1 MCKSHYILKSFWNQS
16 WCSEGEKKNIFK
28 SYDQIAS
35 VQTVNNNLFVELF
48 LSSYL
53 FCRIPS
59 NIKQIENQDKAK

>member
-1 MCKSHYILKSFWNQS
+1 MYLL
-16 WCSEGEKKNIFK
+16 EGEKKNIFK

-48 LSSYL
+48 LISYL